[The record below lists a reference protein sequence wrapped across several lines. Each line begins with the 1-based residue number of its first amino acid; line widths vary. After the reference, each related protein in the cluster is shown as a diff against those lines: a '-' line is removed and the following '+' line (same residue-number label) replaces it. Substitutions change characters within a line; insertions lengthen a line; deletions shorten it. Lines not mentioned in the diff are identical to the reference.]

1 MTFIWVLAILDEKM
15 NSFDV
20 KTYVLESS
28 EDEDAEELTE
38 EVERDF
44 FKTLAM
50 LKSKDPR
57 IYDNKTTFFAS
68 TKSVEN
74 VDSDSVKKKTK
85 KDKPM
90 TIGDLERQVM
100 LEKGGKYEEMDE
112 FKPTTRYDKT
122 N

>member
-1 MTFIWVLAILDEKM
+1 M